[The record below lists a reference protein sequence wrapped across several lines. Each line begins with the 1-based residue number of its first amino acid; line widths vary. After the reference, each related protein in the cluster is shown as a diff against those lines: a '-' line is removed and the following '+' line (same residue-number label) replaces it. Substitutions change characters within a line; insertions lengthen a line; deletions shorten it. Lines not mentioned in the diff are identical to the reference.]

1 MMTISRE
8 SDSAREW
15 LMDKS
20 GANTPLFAY
29 TNGKHTPAFE
39 ARLGDIG
46 YQIVALFDHRV
57 HRVRNPPQMSRI
69 RVNSTDSLSEFK
81 AKVSGIH
88 PVIHRALDRS

>member
-1 MMTISRE
+1 MPLERRQPPSDVMMTISGE

-29 TNGKHTPAFE
+29 LNGKHTPAFE

-46 YQIVALFDHRV
+46 YQIVALFDHEY
-57 HRVRNPPQMSRI
+57 I
-69 RVNSTDSLSEFK
+69 
-81 AKVSGIH
+81 G
-88 PVIHRALDRS
+88 